1 MAEQSLKDKTVKGTF
16 WSALDAVFKY
26 GVSFM
31 VGIVLAR
38 LLTPDDYG
46 LIGILTIFI
55 SLFNVIV
62 DGGFTNAIIRKQN
75 TTNEDYCTVFYT
87 NLTVSILLAGVLFLC
102 ARPISVFFE
111 RPELVALTQAMS
123 PVVLINALA
132 IVQKARLTKRID
144 FKTQTKITV
153 ISATLSGFI
162 GIGMAL
168 LGCGVWSLVGQ
179 QLSNYCI
186 NTLLLWYFNKWWPKF
201 VFSWDSFKDLWS
213 FGWKLVASGIL
224 GAITDELNHAVI
236 GKYYSPASL
245 GQYTRARQFGN
256 LLSHN
261 VTTIVSRVSFPVLS
275 AIQDEKQHLKAG
287 YKRVIKTTMLPTF
300 VCMLML
306 AAISRPLILSLV
318 GEQWEMA
325 TTILP
330 IICFILM
337 LHPLH
342 ALNLNAIQVCGRSD
356 LTLKLKI
363 IKSVLAFIPIIFGI
377 YFDSIYWL
385 LWGGV
390 VVGFLCYYL
399 NAYYSKELLNY
410 PVSEQLKDVL
420 PSFSVAVGIALPVY
434 LIIFIPLAYYI
445 LLPIQILVGGTLALI
460 INEKVKLPE
469 YLELKRIL
477 RDAIAK
483 VKKKNN

>member
-26 GVSFM
+26 GVSFI

-62 DGGFTNAIIRKQN
+62 DGGFTNAIIRKQGV
-75 TTNEDYCTVFYT
+75 TDEDYCTVFYI
-87 NLTVSILLAGVLFLC
+87 NLAVSLVLAIVLFFC
-102 ARPISVFFE
+102 AQPIAVFFE
-111 RPELVALTQAMS
+111 RPELVSLTRAMS

-153 ISATLSGFI
+153 ISATLSGI
-162 GIGMAL
+162 AGIGMAL
-168 LGCGVWSLVGQ
+168 AGCGVWSLVGQ
-179 QLSNYCI
+179 QLTNYGL
-186 NTLLLWYFNKWWPKF
+186 NTILLWFFNRWWPKL
-201 VFSWDSFKDLWS
+201 VFSWKSFKDLWS
-213 FGWKLVASGIL
+213 FGWKLMVSGVL

-245 GQYTRARQFGN
+245 GQYTRAHQFGS
-256 LLSHN
+256 LLSSN
-261 VTTIVSRVSFPVLS
+261 VTNIVQRVSFPVLS
-275 AIQDEKQHLKAG
+275 TIQDDQQRLKAG

-300 VCMLML
+300 ACMLML
-306 AAISRPLILSLV
+306 AAIAKPLIVTLI
-318 GEQWEMA
+318 GEKWMMA

-330 IICFILM
+330 ILCLTM
-337 LHPLH
+337 MMHPLH

-363 IKSVLAFIPIIFGI
+363 IKTFLTFIPIGLGI
-377 YFDSIYWL
+377 YFNDIYWL

-390 VVGFLCYYL
+390 VVGFLAYYL
-399 NAYYSKELLNY
+399 NAYYSKELLDY
-410 PVSEQLKDVL
+410 SVGEQVKDVL
-420 PSFSVAVGIALPVY
+420 PSFLIALVVAIPVWFLG
-434 LIIFIPLAYYI
+434 LIPVKPFF
-445 LLPIQILVGGTLALI
+445 LLLIQLSVGVLLTII

-469 YLELKRIL
+469 YQELKG
-477 RDAIAK
+477 IALS
-483 VKKKNN
+483 VVSKKNKKDS